1 MVFGIG
7 EGKTD
12 IILDKT
18 SYSLGDTI
26 NGKVV
31 LTLNSPKKAKE
42 LRLRFWGERNV
53 REMISEYDSKSHT
66 FVKRPK
72 NHTGVVY
79 EMKLTLDGEEEYSGG
94 EYQFQ
99 VKIPG
104 LQGKQPNDL
113 VGGNAE
119 GVKTAIEAVANIAQ
133 EFGMVPSPVRWYAQA
148 SLDLP
153 MSLDINKKV
162 QINVV

>member
-7 EGKTD
+7 EGKID
-12 IILDKT
+12 IILDRT

-26 NGKVV
+26 NGKAV

-42 LRLRFWGERNV
+42 LRLRFWEERTVRRNV
-53 REMISEYDSKSHT
+53 TSHGAQGTSTRSANANEMI
-66 FVKRPK
+66 
-72 NHTGVVY
+72 Y
-79 EMKLTLDGEEEYSGG
+79 EMKLTLEGEKEYTGG

-104 LQGKQPNDL
+104 LQEKQPNDL

-119 GVKTAIEAVANIAQ
+119 GVKTAIETVANIAQ
-133 EFGMVPSPVRWYAQA
+133 EFGVAPAPVRWYIQV

>member
-7 EGKTD
+7 EGKVD

-18 SYSLGDTI
+18 SYSLGDVI

-31 LTLNSPKKAKE
+31 LTLNSPKKARE
-42 LRLRFWGERNV
+42 FRLRFWGERTARRNFTTH
-53 REMISEYDSKSHT
+53 DAH
-66 FVKRPK
+66 
-72 NHTGVVY
+72 GVASTRSSMTNETIY
-79 EMKLTLDGEEEYSGG
+79 EMKITLDGEKEYSGG
-94 EYQFQ
+94 EYPFQ

-104 LQGKQPNDL
+104 VEGKQPNDL

-119 GVKTAIEAVANIAQ
+119 GVKNVLGAVLNVAE
-133 EFGMVPSPVRWYAQA
+133 EFGAVPAPARWYVQA

-153 MSLDINKKV
+153 ISFDISKKV